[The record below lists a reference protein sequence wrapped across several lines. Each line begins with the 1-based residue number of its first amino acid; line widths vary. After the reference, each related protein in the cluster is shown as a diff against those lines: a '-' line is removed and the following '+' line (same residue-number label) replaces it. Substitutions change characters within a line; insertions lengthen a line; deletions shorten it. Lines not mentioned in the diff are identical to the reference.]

1 MSEFT
6 PQANLTRPKPAA
18 AESATA
24 GHPEGWLA
32 MLRSA
37 VVLFLIMT
45 VLTGII
51 YPLVVT
57 AIAQMVFPWQANG
70 SLINHAG
77 QHVLS
82 DRQAVGSALIGQYF
96 NQPWYFWPRPS
107 ATSPMP
113 YNAAA
118 SGGSNTGPTN
128 PALVKNV
135 AARIAV
141 LQAAD
146 PGNKQP
152 VPVDLVTSSGSGLD
166 PEESIAA
173 AYYQI
178 PRIARLRHIAPAKLK
193 AMVNNYIVGRS
204 LGILGE
210 RTVNVLELNLALNR
224 KYPY

>member
-1 MSEFT
+1 MT
-6 PQANLTRPKPAA
+6 QCPPQANLTGTEPAA
-18 AESATA
+18 ATPVTA
-24 GHPEGWLA
+24 CHPEGWLS

-37 VVLFLIMT
+37 VVLFAIMT
-45 VLTGII
+45 VLGGII

-57 AIAQMVFPWQANG
+57 GIATLFFPWQAHG
-70 SLINHAG
+70 SLINRSG

-82 DRQAVGSALIGQYF
+82 GHQAVGSALIGQYF
-96 NQPWYFWPRPS
+96 NKPWYFWPRPS

-128 PALVKNV
+128 PALIANVK
-135 AARIAV
+135 ARIAA

-146 PGNKQP
+146 PGSKQP

-193 AMVNNYIVGRS
+193 AMVNNHIVGRS
-204 LGILGE
+204 LGVLGE